1 VNRFRTQPHGVDRS
15 TSQLLS
21 QETTHNGVN
30 RFTSQLTSRCE
41 PVKIPT
47 YITVWTGSDPSFPV
61 WDITMWTGSHLRFR
75 S

>member
-1 VNRFRTQPHGVDRS
+1 
-15 TSQLLS
+15 
-21 QETTHNGVN
+21 VN

-41 PVKIPT
+41 PVQIPT
-47 YITVWTGSDPSFPV
+47 YITVWTGSDPRFLV